1 MRVMSAPGVSSAGC
15 HAVQNQRPST
25 LGMGTG
31 LREGCIGEQE
41 VIPVPKEL
49 NPLVTEASS
58 KRPITEP
65 NFIATAQEELS
76 FMALS

>member
-1 MRVMSAPGVSSAGC
+1 
-15 HAVQNQRPST
+15 
-25 LGMGTG
+25 MGAG
-31 LREGCIGEQE
+31 LREGCTGEQE
-41 VIPVPKEL
+41 VIPAPKEL

-58 KRPITEP
+58 KRSITEP